1 MNLDTIHMMIRNY
14 NSKSRSFNASDIDE
28 EMHNCLAQVVVFG
41 YEPSGNE
48 NTECLRQIGY
58 AADLARNRVDDPNRN
73 LEALAVKCR
82 DILSRIS
89 PREQK
94 SLDFDPDIPPQR
106 QKYRDPI
113 QALWGGRMEYGSA
126 GNKIQ
131 SSGSYQV
138 SCQIRIGQSD
148 NRTLK
153 IRRIFF
159 GKLFRMKF
167 SGQFIAANITKH

>member
-1 MNLDTIHMMIRNY
+1 MNLNTIHMMIRNY

-28 EMHNCLAQVVVFG
+28 ELHNCLAQVVVFG

-113 QALWGGRMEYGSA
+113 QALWGAEWNMDPQEIKSR
-126 GNKIQ
+126 
-131 SSGSYQV
+131 V
-138 SCQIRIGQSD
+138 PDHIRFHAKSELD
-148 NRTLK
+148 NQT
-153 IRRIFF
+153 IEP
-159 GKLFRMKF
+159 
-167 SGQFIAANITKH
+167 